1 MASIIEVTQD
11 VVYELSGERGIMP
24 ADSIVQSPSE
34 LVEAPG
40 FKGGGEIYAS
50 LFTGTTQAGGG
61 AYGASRQITVS
72 QLQPTTLS
80 SWWSALTVS
89 RLSKVWR
96 LRSFKSIT
104 KTMCVE
110 LDWWLS

>member
-1 MASIIEVTQD
+1 MASVIEVTQD
-11 VVYELSGERGIMP
+11 VVYVLAGEKVTIP

-61 AYGASRQITVS
+61 RMARHG
-72 QLQPTTLS
+72 
-80 SWWSALTVS
+80 
-89 RLSKVWR
+89 R
-96 LRSFKSIT
+96 LRFHNSNRRR
-104 KTMCVE
+104 CRVGGVP
-110 LDWWLS
+110 